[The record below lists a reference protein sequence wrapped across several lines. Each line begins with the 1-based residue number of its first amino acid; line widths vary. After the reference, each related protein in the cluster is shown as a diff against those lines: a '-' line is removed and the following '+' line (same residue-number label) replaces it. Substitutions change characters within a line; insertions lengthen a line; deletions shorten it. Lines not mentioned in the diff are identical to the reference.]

1 MAVPRGGKE
10 TLSTKDAN
18 ECEGIR
24 GVDFNQDCHHCINED
39 PGYSCRCDAGYRED
53 NANAKGNCVDYDECS
68 GDRGVD
74 YDVDC
79 HTCTNTKGSHTC
91 SCDHGFELHPDG
103 KSCIDVNECDGERGV
118 DYNQDCHR
126 CINAVPGYTC
136 ECNEGFIEDNSTLK
150 GNCVD
155 IDECLGERGVDYDR
169 DCHKCINTNGSH
181 TCGCDSG
188 YELHLNGTSCV
199 DIPRS
204 QHDLMQSHSKQFP
217 KLEYLEENEYDEIGD
232 ISIYPPPPPTV
243 ASRRTGAV
251 PYITPET
258 HYIAMD
264 SPKKHTNPTGSNI
277 QASQSDKTKPKATL
291 SKTTKTME
299 NTSDEKLGFAQ
310 VDDFRGKWSFL
321 VFQCPKGSD
330 AVEKFWK
337 LVNDRTIQ
345 SVVLFEDVSS
355 KVLPAVGSVG
365 SFNDIKVIC
374 KEEWQKRGIKKF
386 TVTLSDEQLCGEAE
400 FANKGGICVL
410 TVDHESTNKDIIS
423 LRQNLISSERSPT
436 CAIMCKDGQ
445 QFSGFFISVNCMLD
459 MADEGNKIDI
469 VQGLQ
474 QFKTVRPD
482 FAPTDEQI
490 LQLSHLAKDYG
501 SYGMELK

>member
-1 MAVPRGGKE
+1 MAVVALQYYVIFIRFLIICEFQRHGSFIGLQRRIQACNFEQFPCSNGMCISNDWRCDGDDDCSDGGDE
-10 TLSTKDAN
+10 VECDSSASGSYEDSN
-18 ECEGIR
+18 ECGGIR

-39 PGYSCRCDAGYRED
+39 PGYRCRCDAGYRED
-53 NANAKGNCVDYDECS
+53 NTNAEGNCV
-68 GDRGVD
+68 
-74 YDVDC
+74 
-79 HTCTNTKGSHTC
+79 
-91 SCDHGFELHPDG
+91 
-103 KSCIDVNECDGERGV
+103 DVNECDGKRGV

-136 ECNEGFIEDNSTLK
+136 ECDEGFVENNAHVEGS
-150 GNCVD
+150 CVD

-199 DIPRS
+199 GDEKCQRAQPW
-204 QHDLMQSHSKQFP
+204 
-217 KLEYLEENEYDEIGD
+217 YLLRKMWQTMNIQNHE
-232 ISIYPPPPPTV
+232 
-243 ASRRTGAV
+243 
-251 PYITPET
+251 
-258 HYIAMD
+258 
-264 SPKKHTNPTGSNI
+264 GSNI
-277 QASQSDKTKPKATL
+277 QDSQSDKTKPKATL
-291 SKTTKTME
+291 SKTTKTMA
-299 NTSDEKLGFAQ
+299 NNSDGKLGFAQ
-310 VDDFRGKWSFL
+310 VDGFRGKWSFL
-321 VFQCPKGSD
+321 AFQCPKGSD

-345 SVVLFEDVSS
+345 SVVLLEDVSS
-355 KVLPAVGSVG
+355 KVLPAGGSVG

-400 FANKGGICVL
+400 YANQLKGISVL
-410 TVDHESTNKDIIS
+410 TVDHEPTNEDIIS

-459 MADEGNKIDI
+459 MVDEGNRIDI

-501 SYGMELK
+501 SYGKELK